1 MSHQLKMCL
10 VKLSA
15 LSWRVEGGKEEIF
28 FPFIMERKK
37 QAGTQYISLYCV
49 L

>member
-1 MSHQLKMCL
+1 MCL
-10 VKLSA
+10 VKLSD
-15 LSWRVEGGKEEIF
+15 LSWRVGGEEENF

-37 QAGTQYISLYCV
+37 QAGTPYINLCYI